1 MSLFCRPHE
10 NSILAWLY
18 FLLQLTYLSHLLK
31 YFLLSQINYRIRYQC
46 SGFSNF
52 LSYFIE
58 FKYFVSSVVAKS
70 EVMSIISEVCVFII
84 NFKVVMV
91 VISVIAI
98 IMAIIGF
105 MEVVIIVKYHIGKIH
120 WMESSST
127 IVEVD
132 ICY

>member
-1 MSLFCRPHE
+1 
-10 NSILAWLY
+10 
-18 FLLQLTYLSHLLK
+18 
-31 YFLLSQINYRIRYQC
+31 
-46 SGFSNF
+46 
-52 LSYFIE
+52 
-58 FKYFVSSVVAKS
+58 VAKS

-120 WMESSST
+120 
-127 IVEVD
+127 
-132 ICY
+132 